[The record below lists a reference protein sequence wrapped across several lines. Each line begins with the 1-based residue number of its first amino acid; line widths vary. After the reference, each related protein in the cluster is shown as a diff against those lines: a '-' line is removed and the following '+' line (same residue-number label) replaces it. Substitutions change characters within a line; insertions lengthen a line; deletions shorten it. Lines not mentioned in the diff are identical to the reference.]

1 MYAKD
6 QQIFMLEHKLRHAK
20 DELQKIVNTKVFAKG
35 NTLIYDL
42 DHTMRQ
48 LRLVKDNI
56 YTMEG
61 KLKDKTKLSFEKDLE
76 RARLELAESKKKF
89 NEYQTTLNSHVKAD
103 IQQNIQNIEVELK
116 RLIND
121 REKP

>member
-1 MYAKD
+1 
-6 QQIFMLEHKLRHAK
+6 
-20 DELQKIVNTKVFAKG
+20 
-35 NTLIYDL
+35 
-42 DHTMRQ
+42 MRQ

-89 NEYQTTLNSHVKAD
+89 NEYQITLNSHVKAD